1 MNIFTPAEQRPA
13 LIKFARALKSRE
25 NALRRDD
32 CGDWHIRGGHGHV
45 YAVPGGYQ
53 IFVMGWAA
61 HGWNNAKRA
70 LAFAKLINDGDDEGA
85 FFLDRLP
92 TKDEAPTIR
101 ARCAIAKKREL
112 GAEQLASLRARGFAR
127 AA

>member
-1 MNIFTPAEQRPA
+1 
-13 LIKFARALKSRE
+13 
-25 NALRRDD
+25 
-32 CGDWHIRGGHGHV
+32 
-45 YAVPGGYQ
+45 
-53 IFVMGWAA
+53 MGWAA

-70 LAFAKLINDGDDEGA
+70 LSFAKLINDGDDEGS

-92 TKDEAPTIR
+92 AETESPTIR